1 MSPVSSSR
9 FMVKCFDYEE
19 WAVVVEAA
27 TPEDAVRKAERI
39 YLTDSLGT
47 MDGFELIRSAFGWQ
61 ARPLIEAT
69 SSM

>member
-9 FMVKCFDYEE
+9 FLVRCFDYEE

-27 TPEDAVRKAERI
+27 SREDAIRKAESI

-47 MDGFELIRSAFGWQ
+47 MDGFEQVRSDFGWD
-61 ARPLIEAT
+61 ARPLVGEAC
-69 SSM
+69 S